1 MTKRDDLAAHQSGT
15 LKIEVLTPSEE
26 HIQLIGGVA
35 IVNVRMH
42 ISGSYAGVSSESDFR
57 FTRVWAHTSGGSWH
71 VVAAYSMS
79 GLRVSSKRTCRLPFS
94 YIRHGLTG
102 RQ

>member
-15 LKIEVLTPSEE
+15 LMIEVLTPSEE

-57 FTRVWAHTSGGSWH
+57 FTRVWVHTSGGSCPDYGLALNAL
-71 VVAAYSMS
+71 AAYISATSVM
-79 GLRVSSKRTCRLPFS
+79 G
-94 YIRHGLTG
+94 
-102 RQ
+102 